1 MTLQELKAEYRSLTE
16 QFRRANAEG
25 RHADATAIFD
35 RASDVFREIVKQWQA
50 NAEDEFTRLLVDLA
64 LCSIDFGD
72 LIKKLPDS
80 PDIAATEQN
89 TRPS

>member
-1 MTLQELKAEYRSLTE
+1 MTLQELKAEYHSLTE

-50 NAEDEFTRLLVDLA
+50 GER
-64 LCSIDFGD
+64 G
-72 LIKKLPDS
+72 
-80 PDIAATEQN
+80 
-89 TRPS
+89 R